1 MLQIQH
7 TYQTGSKLVAK
18 YHFSMVQKRTILF
31 WDQTKEWFTN
41 LWGMWQISKAL
52 MQVLQG
58 KKVFVRWPKV
68 ISLQSD
74 GWKISALDFLSCKW
88 ELPDLSMFSWVKK
101 GTTATEIEFLTP
113 MHISACNTMIAMAIE
128 S

>member
-18 YHFSMVQKRTILF
+18 YHFSMVQKSTILF

-58 KKVFVRWPKV
+58 EKVFVRWPKV

-74 GWKISALDFLSCKW
+74 GWKISALVFLSCKW

-101 GTTATEIEFLTP
+101 GTTVTEIEFLTP
-113 MHISACNTMIAMAIE
+113 MQVSACNTVIAMAIE